1 MVESLP
7 CRVPPGSVLAERRM
21 ESQMTTAQVS
31 RALLLSQR
39 HIEALE
45 ADDPSAFYNASFYEQ
60 ARRRY
65 AELLGLELP
74 PDAPSPSTSLLASA
88 TDRATASSPM
98 RGSRIRTGPDIPPRK
113 SNSRWIGV
121 TWMAI
126 GAAGLVTWYGFGP
139 FGLPMAND
147 EARSDRSLAAVADAP
162 ASAEPPAS
170 AEAPADAGPR
180 TDTSVPAQVVTTPP
194 ASAAPDTG
202 SIAIAATA
210 ATASTARTAEDSSGY
225 LFEAHRPCWV
235 FARTTDGD
243 VTTLTLKAG
252 QRLTLPKQLRYLA
265 VGDITAVR
273 LWAQGTERDLRRF
286 SADGHIVRLGPT
298 ELQAL
303 QVADSTA
310 FVGSD

>member
-1 MVESLP
+1 MVDSLQ
-7 CRVPPGSVLAERRM
+7 CRIPPGSVLAERRM
-21 ESQMTTAQVS
+21 GSQMTTAQVS

-74 PDAPSPSTSLLASA
+74 ADAPPPSTSLLASG
-88 TDRATASSPM
+88 TDGVTASSPM
-98 RGSRIRTGPDIPPRK
+98 RGSRIKTGPHAHSRK

-121 TWMAI
+121 VWVAI

-139 FGLPMAND
+139 FGLPTAND
-147 EARSDRSLAAVADAP
+147 EARPDRSLAAIADAP
-162 ASAEPPAS
+162 ANAEPPAS
-170 AEAPADAGPR
+170 VEAPADAGPR

-210 ATASTARTAEDSSGY
+210 STAWTAEDSSGY
-225 LFEAHRPCWV
+225 LFEAHQPCWI
-235 FARTTDGD
+235 FARKTDGD

-265 VGDITAVR
+265 IGDITAVR
-273 LWAQGTERDLRRF
+273 LWTQGTERDLQRF
-286 SADGHIVRLGPT
+286 SADGHIVRLGLT
-298 ELQAL
+298 ELRAL

-310 FVGSD
+310 FMGSD